1 MKWVFF
7 LLLVANLGLAVY
19 GYLQYTRP
27 YPDANIV
34 DFQMNADK
42 VHIVREPVIVKPKQ
56 RPAAEPTA
64 CLEWGS
70 FGDLELRRVSE
81 ALSPMDLGDRM
92 SARRE
97 EVTTNWWVYMPPQSS
112 PTNMAR
118 KAQELVDLGVT
129 DFTKITEDGPWRY
142 SISLGVFVKEEAARA
157 YLAELQERGVRTAAV
172 GRRTQRVMQTTLIIR
187 SPTPKESTQLVELA
201 TRFPGAD
208 MRAGGC

>member
-7 LLLVANLGLAVY
+7 LLLVANLGLAAY

-42 VHIVREPVIVKPKQ
+42 VRIVPEPVVVKPK
-56 RPAAEPTA
+56 RPATEPTA

-81 ALSPMDLGDRM
+81 VLSSMDLADRI
-92 SARRE
+92 SLRKE
-97 EVTTNWWVYMPPQSS
+97 EVTTNWWVYMPPQGSRV
-112 PTNMAR
+112 NMDR

-129 DFTKITEDGPWRY
+129 DFAKITEDGPWRY
-142 SISLGVFVKEEAARA
+142 GISLGAFVKEEAARA
-157 YLAELQERGVRTAAV
+157 YLAELQGKGVRTAEV
-172 GRRTQRVMQTTLIIR
+172 GRRAQQVMQTTLIIR
-187 SPTPKESTQLVELA
+187 SPTPRESTQLVELA
-201 TRFPGAD
+201 TQFPGAD
-208 MRAGGC
+208 MRASGC